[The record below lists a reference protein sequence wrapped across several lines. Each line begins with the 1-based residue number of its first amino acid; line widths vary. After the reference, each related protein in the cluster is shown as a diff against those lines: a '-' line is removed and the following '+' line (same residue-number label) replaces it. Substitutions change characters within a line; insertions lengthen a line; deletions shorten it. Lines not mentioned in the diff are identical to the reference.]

1 MRIGAATSAYAARLE
16 DHLIQTLGRWS
27 SDCYKTYIHTPIHVS
42 KDAQWA
48 LLKEL
53 HLIQFQ
59 Q

>member
-1 MRIGAATSAYAARLE
+1 MRIGTATSAYAARLE

-53 HLIQFQ
+53 R
-59 Q
+59 